1 MAQRVR
7 RRGRSG
13 RRRCRDR
20 PEDAK
25 VSDANHPGADKP
37 APASDRSARNGA
49 MAQLMIDSI
58 HDYAV
63 FMLDPAG
70 NVLNWNI
77 GAKRIMGYAADE
89 IIGRHFSCFYP
100 EETRDSEPQRA
111 LVTAARLRSYE
122 EEGWQV
128 RMDGSRF
135 WSNVVIEPVYGA
147 AGDVIGFAEVTRDT
161 SERRAAVEALR
172 KANEDLERRVEER
185 TRELEA
191 LNAELGRLGDTDP
204 LTGIYNRRGFASVAR
219 HEMGRSSR
227 YKTPFSVLCVD
238 IDNFKMINDTFGHAA
253 GDMALQMVV
262 KQMGGQL
269 RGGDIMAR
277 TGGDEF
283 VLLLLETTSDR
294 AVGVA
299 ERLCQGVAST
309 PTEAVGTAFATMV
322 SIGVA
327 QWAPNETID
336 DLLARADA
344 ALYLAKA
351 NGARGCVVVAGETT
365 A

>member
-1 MAQRVR
+1 M
-7 RRGRSG
+7 
-13 RRRCRDR
+13 
-20 PEDAK
+20 
-25 VSDANHPGADKP
+25 SDVNHPGPGTPPP
-37 APASDRSARNGA
+37 AADRSAQNSA

-58 HDYAV
+58 RDYAV

-70 NVLNWNI
+70 NVLTWNI
-77 GAKRIMGYAADE
+77 GATRIMGYGVDE

-111 LVTAARLRSYE
+111 LATAARHRSYVD
-122 EEGWQV
+122 EGWQV
-128 RMDGSRF
+128 RKDDSRF
-135 WSNVVIEPVYGA
+135 WASVVIEPVYEA
-147 AGDVIGFAEVTRDT
+147 TGDVIGFAEVTRDT
-161 SERRAAVEALR
+161 TERRAAMEALR
-172 KANEDLERRVEER
+172 KANEDLGRRVEER

-191 LNAELGRLGDTDP
+191 LNAELGRLADTDP

-219 HEMGRSSR
+219 HEMKRSTR
-227 YKTPFSVLCVD
+227 YMMPFSVLCVD
-238 IDNFKMINDTFGHAA
+238 VDNFKTINDSFGHAA

-269 RGGDIMAR
+269 RGGDTMAR

-294 AVGVA
+294 AAGVA

-309 PTEAVGTAFATMV
+309 PTEAAGTAFATMV

-327 QWAPNETID
+327 QWATDETIE

-344 ALYLAKA
+344 ALYRAKA
-351 NGARGCVVVAGETT
+351 GGARGCVVVAGETT